1 MPKTSNDESA
11 TAAETIRYLL
21 FWIDQRVYAL
31 PSQEVSEVVRLPRV
45 ASVPQSPRSLLG
57 LANLRSLVIPVVSLR
72 SLLGLG
78 EFKATQSS
86 RAIVLDAATPV
97 ALAVDGIEAITSVRP
112 EQIDSAQ
119 ALLAAE
125 PGELLRGAF
134 KSQDRSGTAK
144 ILDIQALLV
153 TAFDGRVKSKSKR
166 EVLRRQELELSN
178 EPTTSKQFLVSF
190 DVNDQEYALPVE
202 AVSEIVSLPE
212 SIAELPF
219 SETVV
224 LGVTSFRNALL
235 PLLSLRGLLGF
246 EEVSEETTRRRKVI
260 VSAVKGVP
268 VGLVADGVNAILRAD
283 SALVEPTPQLLAAR
297 TGGEARV
304 SAIYRA
310 EGGKRLISILSP
322 ESLFRDEVMQKIRA
336 EDAPKALKAMES
348 ETVIAEELQF
358 IVFSLGDEEFGLP
371 VAAVEEVAAIPSDI
385 TRIPRTPKFLEGV
398 VNLRG
403 EVLPVID
410 QRKRFDLPKFEGERR
425 TQRVIVVK
433 TGKHRAGLIVDSV
446 SKLLRITKDSI
457 EPSPDLADDGS
468 KLLQG
473 VINIPRAGRIIMLL
487 DPEELLSRAERRLL
501 DSFARGKA
509 GK

>member
-1 MPKTSNDESA
+1 MPKKQNKEQVA
-11 TAAETIRYLL
+11 AAEIARYVL
-21 FWIDQRVYAL
+21 FRIDQRLYAL
-31 PSQEVSEVVRLPRV
+31 PSQEVSEVVRFPRV
-45 ASVPQSPRSLLG
+45 ASVPQSPQSLLG

-78 EFKATQSS
+78 EFKARQST

-97 ALAVDGIEAITSVRP
+97 ALAVDGIEVITSVRP
-112 EQIDSAQ
+112 EQIDSGQAQ
-119 ALLAAE
+119 LAAE

-134 KSQDRSGTAK
+134 QSQTSSGTAK
-144 ILDIQALLV
+144 ILDIQALLA
-153 TAFDGRVKSKSKR
+153 TAFDGRMKSKSKR
-166 EVLRRQELELSN
+166 EISRRQELEVSDD
-178 EPTTSKQFLVSF
+178 PTTSKQFLVSF
-190 DVNDQEYALPVE
+190 DVNDQEYALPIE

-219 SETVV
+219 SETVL
-224 LGVTSFRNALL
+224 LGVVSFRNALL

-246 EEVSEETTRRRKVI
+246 EDVSEETARRKVI

-268 VGLVADGVNAILRAD
+268 VGLVADGVRAILRAD
-283 SALVEPTPQLLAAR
+283 SAFVEPTPQLLAAR
-297 TGGEARV
+297 AGGEARV

-322 ESLFRDEVMQKIRA
+322 ELLFRDEVMQKIRT
-336 EDAPKALKAMES
+336 ENAPKALKEREAD
-348 ETVIAEELQF
+348 TVLAEESQF
-358 IVFSLGDEEFGLP
+358 IVFCLADEEFCLP
-371 VAAVEEVAAIPSDI
+371 VSAVEEVAAIPSDI
-385 TRIPRTPKFLEGV
+385 TRIPKTPKFLEGI

-446 SKLLRITKDSI
+446 SKLLRIPKDAI
-457 EPSPDLADDGS
+457 EPSPDLADDGT
-468 KLLQG
+468 KLFQG
-473 VINIPRAGRIIMLL
+473 VINIPSAGRIIMLL
-487 DPEELLSRAERRLL
+487 DPEELLSRAERGLL
-501 DSFARGKA
+501 DTFAGGKA